1 MRFVPAAT
9 ILPIGKIGDQRENR
23 RHQSNA
29 AEKRSPTGSPP
40 LASTIPAKRSSFS
53 VASLPFAPIDLAT
66 AARVLRSS
74 RRSLQRK
81 LEAEGTS
88 FATIFDRVR
97 AGLARSYLLESR
109 LSVAEIAELLG
120 YSETGALTRAVRRWF
135 GENPRR
141 VRRLAN

>member
-74 RRSLQRK
+74 LQRK